1 MFNLIKKWLSGEKK
15 ANMAFIDQLMLPIL
29 RELELVLWLKWY
41 NNLSPSILPYGHKN
55 FIFSK
60 YKLIF
65 EIFKKRQLWNM
76 NKLMEIFIIYQIRG
90 KLFLF
95 SEAEINRA
103 TFVNLIGKCL
113 LLLCDIYI
121 SVFYIIS
128 WSYNISSFHQSTN
141 QDHS

>member
-1 MFNLIKKWLSGEKK
+1 MTKWGKK
-15 ANMAFIDQLMLPIL
+15 ANMTFIDQLMLPIL